1 MPESTQRFSRCR
13 KDVWRSGKEALP
25 VPEERVK
32 QETDRLSAN
41 TGAFDKI
48 AGRQKRKVMKG
59 GKKDE
64 FQTVGQAMRDMMNAY
79 RLTPKY
85 DEAQII
91 AAWERLVGKPIARRT
106 RRLSIKNSVLF
117 VEFDSPTMRRDFSL
131 HREDI
136 LNLFKKEFGSGVITE
151 IVAM

>member
-1 MPESTQRFSRCR
+1 
-13 KDVWRSGKEALP
+13 
-25 VPEERVK
+25 
-32 QETDRLSAN
+32 
-41 TGAFDKI
+41 
-48 AGRQKRKVMKG
+48 MKS

-64 FQTVGQAMRDMMNAY
+64 FQTVGQAIRDMMNAY

-85 DEAQII
+85 DEAQIV

-106 RRLSIKNSVLF
+106 RRLSIKNNVLF

-131 HREDI
+131 HKEDV
-136 LNLFKKEFGSGVITE
+136 LNLFKKEFGGGVVTE